1 MGASLYDAFRA
12 VGGFTSGMLQIQDIA
27 NRELAEANLKAQQID
42 LNAWQQ
48 QELQKFAD
56 AAIGKIFKK
65 NGTMTC
71 KKV

>member
-12 VGGFTSGMLQIQDIA
+12 VGGFTSEMLQIQDSA

-48 QELQKFAD
+48 QELQKFAGRSD
-56 AAIGKIFKK
+56 WENFQKEW
-65 NGTMTC
+65 
-71 KKV
+71 